1 MQNGEQPRDRFSKFL
16 TQVEAEK
23 RIIVFPLNHVP
34 GIFAFEEGRLTCMD
48 VVSGDGAWS
57 FLASFIKDE
66 EIGNVVSISW
76 PQFASEKGLKANDE
90 VSFFKQAGDHG
101 NEEEQGPWKKFRI
114 QVRRQIRLFGQNIWG
129 DLMV

>member
-1 MQNGEQPRDRFSKFL
+1 MQQNGEQPRDRFSKLL
-16 TQVEAEK
+16 TPLEVEK
-23 RIIVFPLNHVP
+23 RTIVFPLNHVA

-90 VSFFKQAGDHG
+90 VCFFKQAADG
-101 NEEEQGPWKKFRI
+101 NEELGPWKKFRI